1 MKNEKILVFSYYSN
15 IAGACQ
21 AEWIDDKIEG
31 LVKGGK
37 QVALISSISGNRS
50 SLNICHNRIPSISL
64 FDFIDELKRARL
76 AQDLFHFSILVFL
89 PFVLTLGVLMD
100 LLLFAVTKGVGEGR
114 WSWLISASFAGI
126 YTVLKFRPNKIL
138 TSGGPAS
145 AHLAGIIVGNI
156 FSLPVIAELQD
167 PLSGEGIGRNAQ
179 ARGWLYKVEKY
190 IINNANM
197 TAYVTEAAADF
208 AKKEFNSTNI
218 FSVYPGSK
226 DFGYSYSDD
235 KHNGI
240 KIIHLG
246 SLYSTRNFDSVI
258 SAIDMLILQGSILEG
273 EIELINLGHVS
284 DEERQKLKSKSY
296 VKILQPIQRTKAL
309 EFASKCDVSLLIQ
322 HSDDR
327 SNVTI
332 PYKTYDYL
340 NLRNHIL
347 ALLNSNELTKLI
359 TDYGHTALPLD
370 DKLQISRYL
379 LDIKSNKVKLGNAN
393 SIDYVTQANYLVDT
407 V

>member
-1 MKNEKILVFSYYSN
+1 MKNDKILVFSYYSN

-31 LVKGGK
+31 LIKSGK
-37 QVALISSISGNRS
+37 KVALISSISGNKS
-50 SLNICHNRIPSISL
+50 GLNISHIRIPSISL
-64 FDFIDELKRARL
+64 FDFFDELKRAKL
-76 AQDLFHFSILVFL
+76 ARDLFQFSILMLL
-89 PFVLTLGVLMD
+89 PFVLTLGILLD
-100 LLLFAVTKGVGEGR
+100 LLLFIVTKGVGEGR

-126 YTVLKFRPNKIL
+126 YAVLRFRPNKIL

-145 AHLAGIIVGNI
+145 AHLAGIIVGKV
-156 FSLPVIAELQD
+156 FSLPVIVELQD
-167 PLSGEGIGRNAQ
+167 PLSGEGIGRNVQ

-208 AKKEFNSTNI
+208 AKKEFKSSNI
-218 FSVYPGSK
+218 FAVYPGSK

-240 KIIHLG
+240 KIVHLG
-246 SLYSTRNFDSVI
+246 SLYSTRNFDSMI
-258 SAIDMLILQGSILEG
+258 SAIDTLISQGGISEK

-284 DEERQKLKSKSY
+284 DEERKKLKNKSY
-296 VKILQPIQRTKAL
+296 VKILQPIPRVKAL
-309 EFASKCDVSLLIQ
+309 EFASKCDISLLIQ

-340 NLRNHIL
+340 NLKNHTL
-347 ALLNSNELTKLI
+347 ALLNSDELTKLI
-359 TDYGHTALPLD
+359 IHYGHTAIPLD
-370 DKLQISRYL
+370 DVSKIYQYL

-393 SIDYVTQANYLVDT
+393 NIDYVTQANCLVDII
-407 V
+407 